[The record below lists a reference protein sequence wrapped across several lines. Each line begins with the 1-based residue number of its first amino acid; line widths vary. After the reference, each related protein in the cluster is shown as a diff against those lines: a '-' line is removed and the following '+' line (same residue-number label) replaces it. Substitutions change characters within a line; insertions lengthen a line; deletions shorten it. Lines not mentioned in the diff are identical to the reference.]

1 MSIESL
7 KKQAK
12 NLLRLLPGFVQ
23 ANGGGLQLAQC
34 QELVAQLHGY
44 PSWFAAGQ
52 RLQAGAPADVEGNLP
67 EIHQANGKTSASLPG
82 TTMQV
87 SMDGDDD
94 RARNEMQAY
103 LRKRIANEARQARAQ
118 VEGEPALRRLFDIA
132 HGHSGQCRY
141 VAAFLLGLY
150 NGSRFP
156 FDLTDFRAV
165 DSEIADDFERVLR
178 MDAFA
183 RQEVHTYFANGGKR
197 FEALAERWRIPDVRR
212 LKLVVSQI
220 RERGAGSF
228 GSETQLRAEIQH
240 AMESSWPADEQPDA
254 APA

>member
-12 NLLRLLPGFVQ
+12 NVLRLLPGFVQ
-23 ANGGGLQLAQC
+23 ANGSSLQLAQC

-52 RLQAGAPADVEGNLP
+52 RLQATSPADVEPSLP
-67 EIHQANGKTSASLPG
+67 EIHQANGKTSAPLPG

-87 SMDGDDD
+87 TMDGDDD
-94 RARNEMQAY
+94 KARNEMQAY
-103 LRKRIANEARQARAQ
+103 LRRRIAHDARQARARE
-118 VEGEPALRRLFDIA
+118 EGEPALRRLFDVA

-165 DSEIADDFERVLR
+165 DSEIVDDFERVLR
-178 MDAFA
+178 MDAVA

-212 LKLVVSQI
+212 LKLVVNQI

-228 GSETQLRAEIQH
+228 GGEAQLRAEIQH
-240 AMESSWPADEQPDA
+240 ALESTWPAEEPSDA
-254 APA
+254 AQA